1 MKKKYMKPEMEV
13 VLMKAEGQ
21 LLAGSGTVG
30 NTSVGAYWDTSADD
44 EEEGL

>member
-1 MKKKYMKPEMEV
+1 MKPEMEV

-21 LLAGSGTVG
+21 LLAGSGMVQ
-30 NTSVGAYWDTSADD
+30 NTGLGWHWNEYCDN